1 MRVINAI
8 LIRNL
13 TNFIRDRVRLFF
25 TVFMSVIFLFIFSFV
40 MQSATMGID
49 NPTNYLISGI
59 IIMTVFQAALN
70 NSMTI
75 IEDIASGF
83 MKEILV
89 APISRYQISIGQIV
103 SAAVVAVLQ
112 GIIILVLALFIG
124 LSIDIVQF
132 IKMTVI
138 MIVVGITFSSIGLYL
153 AILAKNSTNFQL
165 IIAVITMPLT
175 FLSGAY
181 IPTTI
186 LPSFLL
192 PIVYLNPLTYTT
204 SIYRYITLGMEH
216 YSNDMLIKEGVAF
229 DIHGFIITPYLG
241 LMIVFIIGIIF
252 FILCVNRFNKADFS
266 EVKVSKD
273 IMF

>member
-13 TNFIRDRVRLFF
+13 TNFTRDRVRLFF

-40 MQSATMGID
+40 MKSSTTGIA

-89 APISRYQISIGQIV
+89 APISRYQISIGQIL

-112 GIIILVLALFIG
+112 GIIVLVLGLFIG
-124 LSIDIVQF
+124 LSTDIVQF

-138 MIVVGITFSSIGLYL
+138 MIVVGVTFSSMGLYL

-165 IIAVITMPLT
+165 IIGIITMPLT

-192 PIVYLNPLTYTT
+192 PIVYINPLTYTT
-204 SIYRYITLGMEH
+204 SIYRYITLGMEQ

-229 DIHGFIITPYLG
+229 DIHGLIITPYLG
-241 LMIVFIIGIIF
+241 LIIVLIIGLIF
-252 FILCVNRFNKADFS
+252 FTLCVNRFNKADFS

>member
-1 MRVINAI
+1 
-8 LIRNL
+8 
-13 TNFIRDRVRLFF
+13 
-25 TVFMSVIFLFIFSFV
+25 
-40 MQSATMGID
+40 
-49 NPTNYLISGI
+49 
-59 IIMTVFQAALN
+59 
-70 NSMTI
+70 
-75 IEDIASGF
+75 

-89 APISRYQISIGQIV
+89 APISRYQISIGQIL

-112 GIIILVLALFIG
+112 GIIVLVLGLFIG
-124 LSIDIVQF
+124 LSTDIVQF

-138 MIVVGITFSSIGLYL
+138 MIVVGVTFSSMGLYL

-165 IIAVITMPLT
+165 IIGIITMPLT

-192 PIVYLNPLTYTT
+192 PIVYINPLTYTT
-204 SIYRYITLGMEH
+204 SIYRYITLGMEQ

-229 DIHGFIITPYLG
+229 DIHGLIITPYLG
-241 LMIVFIIGIIF
+241 LIIVLIIGLIF
-252 FILCVNRFNKADFS
+252 FTLCVNRFNKADFS

>member
-1 MRVINAI
+1 
-8 LIRNL
+8 
-13 TNFIRDRVRLFF
+13 
-25 TVFMSVIFLFIFSFV
+25 MSVIFLFIFSFV
-40 MQSATMGID
+40 MQSATIGIA

-70 NSMTI
+70 NSMMI
-75 IEDIASGF
+75 IEDISSGF

-89 APISRYQISIGQIV
+89 APILRYQISSGQIL
-103 SAAVVAVLQ
+103 SAAVVAILQ
-112 GIIILVLALFIG
+112 GVIILILGLFIG
-124 LSIDIVQF
+124 LSIDILQF
-132 IKMTVI
+132 VKMIVI
-138 MIVVGITFSSIGLYL
+138 MIIVGITFSSIGLYL

-165 IIAVITMPLT
+165 IISIIAMPLT

-186 LPSFLL
+186 LPGFLL

-229 DIHGFIITPYLG
+229 DIHGFILTPYLG
-241 LMIVFIIGIIF
+241 LIILIIIGIIF